1 SFAQKTIV
9 EGRVYDSVMH
19 SALAY
24 TTVSLVRA
32 SDSALVTFARAD
44 SSGKFI
50 LNAIEKGSYLL
61 SASYVGHVTVW
72 QQVDVSGMSIQN
84 IGNVYMQDLKS
95 AHDVTVNAKRAPVV
109 MNNDTLEF
117 NAENFKTQPNAV
129 VEDMLKK
136 MPGVTVEKDGTIK
149 VNGQT
154 VRRVLV
160 NGREFFTGDVKMA
173 TQNLPADAVD
183 KVQVFDRQSDQ
194 SQFTGVD
201 EGNKEK
207 TINLKLKKDKDNAL
221 FGKLMA
227 GAGTDERYDAQ
238 ANVNKFKGKE
248 QLSLLGMSNN
258 TNRQGFQLMDV
269 LNFTGQVGR
278 DMRNGG
284 NVQIRVDNNDGNN
297 NGLPITGLGQTQP
310 GIATTT
316 AGGINYNNVWNKEKT
331 DWSSNYMGSNIHL
344 VTSSQTNTEN
354 IIPDNTFNS
363 AELSNTIYDNTQHR
377 FNVILDQKVDSS
389 FSFRITPSVTWQ
401 TTNKKD
407 ESRYMSEA
415 ASGVKLNDGFS
426 NTTSNA
432 DAFNFNSE
440 FLFRK
445 RFAKKGRTISLDVST
460 LYNHSSSEGTLVTNN
475 TFYNPD
481 GSTDDSALNQ
491 INYRDAITRNFA
503 STLIYTE
510 PVGKRSLLELK
521 GYVSTNVGNSN
532 KETYDFDNLSGK
544 HDAYNNT
551 LSNDYQ
557 SNYTYTGGGINF
569 RTNQKKVN
577 ITAGTQLQH
586 AQLESINNSV
596 QHTVAQNFTDLLP
609 TAVVQYNISR
619 MKNLRFEYST
629 FTTQPTVLQLQPVAD
644 VSDPLNIIVGNAYLK
659 RQYTNN
665 LQLNLFAA
673 NPVARKNL
681 FGFFNFSS
689 VANAITRSDT
699 IKQNGARVSSYTN
712 LNGTYSMFGNL
723 EYGFPLKKLKS
734 RLEVGTSARYNKNA
748 SIVNAERND
757 IHALTV
763 GPNVDYHF
771 GIDNKID
778 VDLTARVTLNNTKY
792 SLQSYADNHYFQQNY
807 GIDMTN
813 YLPWHISL
821 HNDFSY
827 IINTGRADG
836 FNENIPLWNAS
847 VAKSFLKNSRGE
859 FKFSV
864 QDLLNKNT
872 GITRSSNQGYIV
884 DEKFNVLQQYFLLSF
899 TYSLNKSGLNQGGP
913 RAVIRTFNN

>member
-1 SFAQKTIV
+1 MRKLLCVVILIITVQISFAQKSV
-9 EGRVYDSVMH
+9 VKGRVFDSMMH
-19 SALAY
+19 AGLAY

-32 SDSALVTFARAD
+32 NDSALVTFARAD
-44 SSGKFI
+44 SSGRFI
-50 LNAIEKGSYLL
+50 LNAIEKGNYLL
-61 SASYVGHVTVW
+61 SASYVGYVTVW
-72 QQVDVSGMSIQN
+72 QGVNVSGTSIQN
-84 IGNVYMQDLKS
+84 IGDVYMQDVKS
-95 AHDVTVNAKRAPVV
+95 AGEVTVNAKRAPVV

-173 TQNLPADAVD
+173 TQNLPAEAVD

-201 EGNKEK
+201 DGNKEK

-310 GIATTT
+310 GVATTT
-316 AGGINYNNVWNKEKT
+316 AGGINYNNLWNKDKT
-331 DWSSNYMGSNIHL
+331 DWSSNYMGSDIHL
-344 VTSSQTNTEN
+344 VTNSQTNTQN
-354 IIPDNTFNS
+354 IVPNNTFNS

-377 FNVILDQKVDSS
+377 FNVILDQKLDSS

-401 TTNKKD
+401 TTNKID
-407 ESRYMSEA
+407 ESRYMSETA
-415 ASGVKLNDGFS
+415 GGVKLNEGFS
-426 NTTSNA
+426 NTTWNA

-460 LYNHSSSEGTLVTNN
+460 LYNHSNSDGTLVTDN

-510 PVGKRSLLELK
+510 PVGKQSLLEFK
-521 GYVSTNVGNSN
+521 GYLSTNVGNSN
-532 KETYDFDNLSGK
+532 KQTYDFDNLSGK
-544 HDAYNNT
+544 HDAYNNA

-586 AQLESINNSV
+586 AQLKSINNSI
-596 QHTVAQNFTDLLP
+596 QQTVAQNFTDLLP
-609 TAVVQYNISR
+609 TAIVQYNITR

-644 VSDPLNIIVGNAYLK
+644 VSDPLNIVVGNAYLK

-665 LQLNLFAA
+665 FQVNLFAA

-681 FGFFNFSS
+681 FGFLNFSS
-689 VANAITRSDT
+689 IANAITRSDT

-723 EYGFPLKKLKS
+723 EYGFPIKKLKS
-734 RLEVGTSARYNKNA
+734 RLEVGTSARYSKNA
-748 SIVNAERND
+748 TIVNAERND

-763 GPNVDYHF
+763 GPNVDYQF
-771 GIDNKID
+771 GIDNKIEL
-778 VDLTARVTLNNTKY
+778 DLSARLSLNNTKY
-792 SLQSYADNHYFQQNY
+792 SYTIIHRQQ
-807 GIDMTN
+807 
-813 YLPWHISL
+813 
-821 HNDFSY
+821 
-827 IINTGRADG
+827 
-836 FNENIPLWNAS
+836 
-847 VAKSFLKNSRGE
+847 
-859 FKFSV
+859 
-864 QDLLNKNT
+864 
-872 GITRSSNQGYIV
+872 
-884 DEKFNVLQQYFLLSF
+884 LLS
-899 TYSLNKSGLNQGGP
+899 TEL
-913 RAVIRTFNN
+913 RH